1 MNKFMEEAIAIR
13 ASITG
18 LADGASDEKLI
29 DNKAAFPHWNGN
41 GVAYT
46 AGDKVQYDDKLYRVL
61 QSHTSQSDWTPE
73 AAVSL
78 FAQVLNPDPHVIPD
92 WVQPESTNPYMKGD
106 KVKHNG
112 KVWQSDIDNNVW
124 EPGVYGWS
132 EVGDT
137 GAE

>member
-46 AGDKVQYDDKLYRVL
+46 AGIRYSMTINCIAFCKAIHHNPTGRLRRQLVC
-61 QSHTSQSDWTPE
+61 
-73 AAVSL
+73 SL
-78 FAQVLNPDPHVIPD
+78 
-92 WVQPESTNPYMKGD
+92 KC
-106 KVKHNG
+106 
-112 KVWQSDIDNNVW
+112 
-124 EPGVYGWS
+124 
-132 EVGDT
+132 
-137 GAE
+137 